1 MNLTLKSLP
10 LFIYFFSSLEKIEIR
25 GAIMQHILSEGLRGG
40 GLLSHTLLITRTCDV
55 VVQGRLPRFLGI
67 AHLGGSEAPSACSL
81 CTCRHISA
89 AGTLVRSHRG

>member
-40 GLLSHTLLITRTCDV
+40 GLLSYTLLITR
-55 VVQGRLPRFLGI
+55 GRWCRGTFQDSSALHTLE
-67 AHLGGSEAPSACSL
+67 EARLLVPAPYAL
-81 CTCRHISA
+81 
-89 AGTLVRSHRG
+89 AGTSQQPVL